1 VENAPAYKL
10 PYSYEKKRQAV
21 AYIAGSALRLITKP
35 PENYMKAFDHI
46 SRSYRNFY
54 REEFPIEMT
63 LDAAC
68 VRGTHDLLQQEIL
81 KNSVIPFLF
90 HFDELEG
97 NDKRM
102 CKMLYEQHLSYAGI
116 HAYPLFITAAETL
129 ELDADVLMALLNHR
143 TTSDGLEVIQHILDQ
158 YECPHEKH
166 GSNAERQEKH
176 LHRTWKYA
184 RLFDESVFAE
194 LQTKNSAFLVTVLA
208 YLNRILGTSR
218 AENVLRIKQI
228 EHIVQND
235 RWGSRYEAIAKRI
248 FNWVAMRKETPECR
262 TDEWKSIEIDVE
274 NYVKKRRE
282 NRAPNKQLE
291 A

>member
-1 VENAPAYKL
+1 MTLCRNDNNMCYCTTI
-10 PYSYEKKRQAV
+10 YSYCEYV
-21 AYIAGSALRLITKP
+21 RLFEVP
-35 PENYMKAFDHI
+35 SD
-46 SRSYRNFY
+46 
-54 REEFPIEMT
+54 
-63 LDAAC
+63 
-68 VRGTHDLLQQEIL
+68 
-81 KNSVIPFLF
+81 FL
-90 HFDELEG
+90 
-97 NDKRM
+97 
-102 CKMLYEQHLSYAGI
+102 C
-116 HAYPLFITAAETL
+116 
-129 ELDADVLMALLNHR
+129 
-143 TTSDGLEVIQHILDQ
+143 
-158 YECPHEKH
+158 
-166 GSNAERQEKH
+166 RQEKH

-184 RLFDESVFAE
+184 RLFDERVFAE

-208 YLNRILGTSR
+208 YLNRILGTSG

-262 TDEWKSIEIDVE
+262 TDEWKSIEINVE